1 MSSDLQTSHPV
12 FPHCW
17 KGSSLPSDD
26 ILLLESARQSDV
38 VISVDGAI
46 HRAAGPL
53 LLAEN
58 RTHGGCQD
66 GEAVESG
73 GYSLPA
79 KRNLASCLYLINLLL
94 IVRRHLHGG
103 PERRTPGG
111 PTPRLQQ
118 LPEEND

>member
-1 MSSDLQTSHPV
+1 M
-12 FPHCW
+12 
-17 KGSSLPSDD
+17 PSED

-79 KRNLASCLYLINLLL
+79 KRNLAPRPYLINLLL

-111 PTPRLQQ
+111 PTPRLQK